1 MRWGRRPSGSRL
13 WLRGRAGVP
22 AVLSALGLAR
32 SGAVRPSSAR
42 AAMVVSS
49 APAVLA
55 VEQVGFGCF
64 GDPVDDALCL
74 RDAGEAGVCPCRHLG
89 SVLRLDPEPWLMIT
103 PPPLKWGWHSRMN
116 RMAAS
121 APEVHAAMHASSLT
135 SSKRPWGTCWALFRN
150 SNRASPRSSRLRCS
164 KTSSAAQDRIWTRAK
179 PPTVLP
185 ERGGSS
191 PCAPGA
197 HGSLPLRPAPRR
209 LGRATPGSSSEHY
222 CTSNPTPPSP

>member
-1 MRWGRRPSGSRL
+1 M

-42 AAMVVSS
+42 AAMVLSS
-49 APAVLA
+49 APAALA

-103 PPPLKWGWHSRMN
+103 PPPLEWGWHSRMN

-121 APEVHAAMHASSLT
+121 GECWEDEYQDPDTSEDECGCPKSAGQATDCEEVVGGD
-135 SSKRPWGTCWALFRN
+135 PWGA
-150 SNRASPRSSRLRCS
+150 
-164 KTSSAAQDRIWTRAK
+164 
-179 PPTVLP
+179 
-185 ERGGSS
+185 G
-191 PCAPGA
+191 
-197 HGSLPLRPAPRR
+197 
-209 LGRATPGSSSEHY
+209 
-222 CTSNPTPPSP
+222 